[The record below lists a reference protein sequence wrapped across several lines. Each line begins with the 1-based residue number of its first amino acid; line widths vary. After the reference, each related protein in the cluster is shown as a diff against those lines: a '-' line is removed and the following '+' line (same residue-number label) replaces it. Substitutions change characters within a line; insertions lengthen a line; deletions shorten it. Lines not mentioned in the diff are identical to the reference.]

1 MLKCVQ
7 VQVHTNIYGGD
18 ALRLRA
24 NVGLG
29 PAENFVGSFDFSVGH
44 KTCTKMYNI
53 DYKPKNFFKKEY
65 VNK

>member
-29 PAENFVGSFDFSVGH
+29 PAENFVGSFGVLG
-44 KTCTKMYNI
+44 TI
-53 DYKPKNFFKKEY
+53 Y
-65 VNK
+65 VRLKV